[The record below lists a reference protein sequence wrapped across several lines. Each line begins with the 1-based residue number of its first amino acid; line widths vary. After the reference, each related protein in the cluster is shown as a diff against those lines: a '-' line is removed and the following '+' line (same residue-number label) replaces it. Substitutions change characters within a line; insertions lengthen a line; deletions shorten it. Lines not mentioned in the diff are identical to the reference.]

1 MYQAAQNRYNTLAN
15 PPLRKQRPAAARCF
29 AGAVA

>member
-1 MYQAAQNRYNTLAN
+1 MYQAAQNRYNT